1 MAAAPVSR
9 LGSGNIAIIEAMK
22 EVTQSDQPDKTQPDE
37 TQPDETQPD
46 KTQPDQGQ
54 QAETRAKRASASV
67 QDIQSTT
74 TASQVIVS
82 SVMPTAH
89 ADDTADD
96 TVDDVVDGTADEVA
110 DEVADGAATRV
121 GVALG
126 GGSARGYAHIGALI
140 SLERHGLTPSVIV
153 GTSFG
158 AIIGSMYA
166 SGYSLHEL
174 RHFATNQRRRD
185 LIPQLIDFGLHKA
198 ALFRGDKLETYFE
211 RLLEGRH
218 FADLEHNFAIVA
230 TDVDTGERVLLREG
244 SIAKA
249 LRASASMPGIFA
261 PVEIDGRRLMDGGIG
276 TPVPLDTLEHFAT
289 DLAIGIE
296 VGIQCEDSASIQFA
310 QRCLST
316 PWGNRVHVGLRDTTG
331 GHPVLVFGRTL
342 AHTFTS
348 WQTVPDLPAGA
359 LNIHT
364 KPPINWLNFH
374 RAEEAILAGEQA
386 LESYMPTIKN
396 ALATQ

>member
-1 MAAAPVSR
+1 
-9 LGSGNIAIIEAMK
+9 MK
-22 EVTQSDQPDKTQPDE
+22 EVTQSDQPDETQPDE

-46 KTQPDQGQ
+46 ETQLDQAQ
-54 QAETRAKRASASV
+54 QAEARAERASALA
-67 QDIQSTT
+67 QDMQSTT
-74 TASQVIVS
+74 TTSQVIVS
-82 SVMPTAH
+82 SVMPTTH
-89 ADDTADD
+89 ADG
-96 TVDDVVDGTADEVA
+96 TVNGVVDGTVNGVVDGVLDGVA
-110 DEVADGAATRV
+110 ARV

-244 SIAKA
+244 SLAKA

-342 AHTFTS
+342 AHTFTA
-348 WQTVPDLPAGA
+348 WQTVPDLPVGA

-374 RAEEAILAGEQA
+374 RAKEAILAGEQA

-396 ALATQ
+396 ALAAQQLLTGKETF

>member
-1 MAAAPVSR
+1 MGRTVCMSR
-9 LGSGNIAIIEAMK
+9 GCDGKTAIIQTVKDMHDNHDKPTPPVTSPVTPSPAEGVLPNADK
-22 EVTQSDQPDKTQPDE
+22 PIPDASKQISNAGKQIIVKQDAADIVQASSLAAVDAVTFAPEV
-37 TQPDETQPD
+37 
-46 KTQPDQGQ
+46 
-54 QAETRAKRASASV
+54 V
-67 QDIQSTT
+67 
-74 TASQVIVS
+74 
-82 SVMPTAH
+82 
-89 ADDTADD
+89 
-96 TVDDVVDGTADEVA
+96 
-110 DEVADGAATRV
+110 RV

-166 SGYSLHEL
+166 SGHSLEDL
-174 RHFATNQRRRD
+174 RHFATSQRRRD
-185 LIPQLIDFGLHKA
+185 LLPQLIDFGLHKA
-198 ALFRGDKLETYFE
+198 ALFRGDKLEDYFE

-218 FADLEHNFAIVA
+218 FADLDHNFAIVA
-230 TDVDTGERVLLREG
+230 TDVDTGERVLLQEG
-244 SIAKA
+244 SLARA

-276 TPVPLDTLEHFAT
+276 APVPLDTLEHFAT

-296 VGIQCEDSASIQFA
+296 VGLQCEDSASIQFA

-316 PWGNRVHVGLRDTTG
+316 AWGNRVHVGLRDTTG

-342 AHTFTS
+342 AHTFTA
-348 WQTVPDLPAGA
+348 WQTTPSLPTGA

-374 RAEEAILAGEQA
+374 RAEEAIIAGEQA
-386 LESYMPTIKN
+386 LEAYMPTIKN
-396 ALATQ
+396 VLLARQALSGE